1 MSEMFQ
7 KVKDYYD
14 AGKWSTKRVHD
25 AVGKWITAEEYE
37 IITGFPYDVTF
48 PDKPGRKESTN

>member
-1 MSEMFQ
+1 MSEMYQ

-14 AGKWSTKRVHD
+14 SGKWSIKRVHD

-37 IITGFPYDVTF
+37 LITGSAY
-48 PDKPGRKESTN
+48 KEMTKQ